1 MTAIEFYNITK
12 VTLENMAKYQG
23 IKDLDKYYTLTDFLA
38 FPQLNKMGEIEQT
51 YMQMAFHG
59 QNATLISNIINF
71 EKNYACLEKIL
82 CGFNPRI
89 VLNKHFPQGR
99 SRVAAEESLLN
110 EFATNGIISNTGKS
124 TKRPNAIMAGYV
136 SMLLDSALYLSTFN
150 SKSEVVEDL
159 KKHYKGN
166 DVKPL
171 INYFRSKVKSRFSVA
186 LTCDFLKEY
195 SEEFDLPK
203 PDIHIKDTLCAY
215 KRLADNY
222 YHTEKREYECI
233 KHMQEL
239 TSEINKELRS
249 NGQKPIT
256 VYQLDR
262 MIWIICSN
270 KFFLDGK
277 VKNNKEIYLLKIK
290 QFSLFC

>member
-23 IKDLDKYYTLTDFLA
+23 IKDLDKYYRLTDFLA

-82 CGFNPRI
+82 CGFNPKA
-89 VLNKHFPQGR
+89 VLNKYFPQGC
-99 SRVAAEESLLN
+99 SREEAEESLLN
-110 EFATNGIISNTGKS
+110 QFTINGITSNIGKS
-124 TKRPNAIMAGYV
+124 TKRPNAIMVGYV
-136 SMLLDSALYLSTFN
+136 SMLLDSALYLSAFN
-150 SKSEVVEDL
+150 SKREVVEDL
-159 KKHYKGN
+159 KKQYKNN
-166 DVKPL
+166 DVKSL
-171 INYFRSKVKSRFSVA
+171 ITYFRSKIKSRFSIA
-186 LTCDFLKEY
+186 LTCDFLKEF

-215 KRLADNY
+215 KKLVDGY

-233 KHMQEL
+233 KHMQNL
-239 TSEINKELRS
+239 TTEINKELCS
-249 NGQKPIT
+249 KNQKAIT

-262 MIWIICSN
+262 MIWLICAN

-277 VKNNKEIYLLKIK
+277 VRNSKDSYLLKIK
-290 QFSLFC
+290 